1 MSHKKTAQPSKP
13 AKPNP
18 PKMPPAT
25 TKPRKPQKITYPRL
39 CNAIEELIDTT
50 DLTTQS
56 TIAELFDALQTAY
69 FKDAKAK

>member
-1 MSHKKTAQPSKP
+1 
-13 AKPNP
+13 
-18 PKMPPAT
+18 MPPAT